1 MMTTVN
7 MAMILFLMTVVTMKN
22 NVEVHET
29 KYFLLLS
36 P

>member
-7 MAMILFLMTVVTMKN
+7 MTMILLLMTVVTIKN

-29 KYFLLLS
+29 KHFLILS